1 MKRLLPLALI
11 ALMPLQALAAD
22 ATGTAVVD
30 APAATASENAPAEKA
45 DSAPAVTVPAPDAG
59 TPEDVIKPP
68 ADASAPANTAEVPAP
83 NADTAGEATLTRKWE
98 MVEKDSSITFHG
110 TQMNAPF
117 DGTVGKFTP
126 VIYFDPDH
134 LDQSHVTVTID
145 ILSID
150 AQDTERNKNLLGPD
164 WFDAPQFPTARFETT
179 KFTKTGDNAY
189 TADATLTIHGN
200 AVPVQLPFTLDL
212 SKSSSGKEKAVMNG
226 KITLDRSKFALGQG
240 DWADPGVIANEVPVE
255 VKLVAISDAPK
266 DASKAPEENKNKTDA
281 PAKP

>member
-1 MKRLLPLALI
+1 MKRLIPAALI
-11 ALMPLQALAAD
+11 ALMPLQAIAAD
-22 ATGTAVVD
+22 T
-30 APAATASENAPAEKA
+30 PAAAVPSPA
-45 DSAPAVTVPAPDAG
+45 AVTVPAPDAG
-59 TPEDVIKPP
+59 APGDVVTPP
-68 ADASAPANTAEVPAP
+68 ADAATTTPPMNTADVPAP

-98 MVEKDSSITFHG
+98 VVDKDSSIKFHG

-117 DGTVGKFTP
+117 DGTVDKFTP

-150 AQDTERNKNLLGPD
+150 AQDTERNKNLLGSD

-212 SKSSSGKEKAVMNG
+212 AKSDSGKEKAVMNG

-255 VKLVAISDAPK
+255 IKIVATSDAAPK
-266 DASKAPEENKNKTDA
+266 AEENKNAAPA